1 VKFGLAVCHEVNR
14 FPEMREQARAAETL
28 GYDSVWLPEHHLIE
42 GYAPSPLLGL
52 ASIAAIT
59 ERMHLGTA
67 LALIPFY
74 SPVRLAEDAAVLADM
89 SGDRFILGAGLGYR
103 EEEFAAFGIPYKQR
117 GRRMHETLATVR
129 QLLHSESVTF
139 SGRFVQLED
148 VTIFPRPAH
157 AVPIYVGGWSE
168 PALRRAAELGDAW
181 FPGPTADLD
190 KLRSCLRAYDEALS
204 EYGKSRTELPIFREV
219 WVADSPKALAA
230 GVDPLRELYM
240 ADYLTWEHG
249 NVSAGDSEDPFD
261 DLRRDRFIVGSPSEV
276 AEEILKYHSE
286 LGMTHLI
293 ARMHFRGSDHREVLR
308 SMELFANT
316 VIPEVQAQIEEEA

>member
-1 VKFGLAVCHEVNR
+1 MKFGLAVCHEVNR
-14 FPEMREQARAAETL
+14 YPEMHEQARAAETL
-28 GYDSVWLPEHHLIE
+28 GYDSVWMPEHHLME
-42 GYAPSPLLGL
+42 GYAPSPLLAL

-59 ERMHLGTA
+59 ERVQLGTA
-67 LALIPFY
+67 LTLVPFY

-103 EEEFAAFGIPYKQR
+103 EEEFAAFGVPYKQR
-117 GRRMHETLATVR
+117 GRRMHETLAAVR
-129 QLLHSESVTF
+129 QLLRSESVTF
-139 SGRFVQLED
+139 SGKFVQLED
-148 VTIFPRPAH
+148 VTIYPRPARD
-157 AVPIYVGGWSE
+157 VPIYVGGWSE
-168 PALRRAAELGDAW
+168 PAFRRAAELGDAW

-190 KLRSCLRAYDEALS
+190 KLRSSLAAYDEALS

-219 WVADSPKALAA
+219 WVADSPNALAA

-261 DLRRDRFIVGSPSEV
+261 DLRRDRFIVGRPTEV
-276 AEEILKYHSE
+276 AEEILRYHSE

-316 VIPEVQAQIEEEA
+316 VIPEVQAQIEGEA